1 MQLTDKVKTPPKGMV
16 AQTHLALIAAI
27 DAKLMV
33 LDEPTLGLD
42 VISRKNFYEMLIDE
56 WCDGERSVLI
66 STPPG
71 GG

>member
-1 MQLTDKVKTPPKGMV
+1 MV

-56 WCDGERSVLI
+56 WCDGERSVADLD
-66 STPPG
+66 PPG
-71 GG
+71 GKWKPCCPT